1 MLTNDR
7 GPVLE
12 FQKRTGYLL
21 VAALLGHLLLISA
34 QVSSQQ
40 GVSLLE
46 SALFGSLSRV
56 QALTASI
63 TQGVTGVWGNY
74 VALRGHRERA
84 DQLQQQVDR
93 LGVELQHAQAQVR
106 RTEQLEL
113 LLQLQRTEL
122 PATMA
127 ARVIAADPT
136 ADFRTV
142 TINKGA
148 SDGVRR
154 DMAVLSPLGV
164 VGRVI
169 DQPAAHAAKV
179 QLIIDRNAG
188 AGAVIDRN
196 GAGGV
201 VVGGE
206 GDAPLR
212 MEYVSNLADVA
223 AGDLVMTSGLDGIYP
238 RGYVIGRIEK
248 AERGSGLYRE
258 ILIRPRVDF
267 SSLDTVLL
275 VTGPQPERTTPAPQT
290 RPPSAGST
298 PAAPPASG
306 AARPTTPARVPQPTT
321 PATGVPS
328 TAPAPRPTPQPSAPA
343 SSPTATPR
351 PAAPPPGTQAPRAG
365 EQGAPRTGPPA
376 GITP

>member
-1 MLTNDR
+1 MLQNDR

-21 VAALLGHLLLISA
+21 VAALLGHLLLISS

-40 GVSLLE
+40 GASVLE
-46 SALFGSLSRV
+46 TALFGTLARV
-56 QALTASI
+56 QALTSWVTQSASS
-63 TQGVTGVWGNY
+63 VWGNY
-74 VALRGHRERA
+74 VALRGLRSRSE
-84 DQLQQQVDR
+84 QMQQQLDR
-93 LGVELQHAQAQVR
+93 MGVELQHANAQAR
-106 RTEQLEL
+106 RAEQLEL
-113 LLQLQRTEL
+113 LLQLKRTEL

-127 ARVIAADPT
+127 ARVMASDPA

-142 TINKGA
+142 TIDKGA
-148 SDGVRR
+148 ADGVRR

-169 DQPAAHAAKV
+169 DEPAAHAAKV

-212 MEYVSNLADVA
+212 MEYVSNLAEVSP
-223 AGDLVMTSGLDGIYP
+223 GDLVMTSGLDGIYP
-238 RGYVIGRIEK
+238 RGYVIGRIER
-248 AERGSGLYRE
+248 AERGSGQYRQ

-275 VTGPQPERTTPAPQT
+275 VTGPQPPRATPPTGTPGTTTTNPV
-290 RPPSAGST
+290 T
-298 PAAPPASG
+298 PAAPTAPRPAPG
-306 AARPTTPARVPQPTT
+306 PAAVPPPAAPNARPTPAP
-321 PATGVPS
+321 PATTTG
-328 TAPAPRPTPQPSAPA
+328 PTP
-343 SSPTATPR
+343 
-351 PAAPPPGTQAPRAG
+351 
-365 EQGAPRTGPPA
+365 
-376 GITP
+376 

>member
-1 MLTNDR
+1 MLPNDR

-21 VAALLGHLLLISA
+21 VAALLGHVLLISA

-40 GVSLLE
+40 GVSMLE
-46 SALFGSLSRV
+46 SALFGTLARV
-56 QALTASI
+56 QAVTSWV
-63 TQGVTGVWGNY
+63 TQGAAGVWGNY
-74 VALRGHRERA
+74 IALRGHRARA
-84 DQLQQQVDR
+84 DALQQQLDR
-93 LGVELQHAQAQVR
+93 MGIELQHANAQAR

-127 ARVIAADPT
+127 ARVIAADP
-136 ADFRTV
+136 AARAFRTV
-142 TINKGA
+142 TVDKGSA
-148 SDGVRR
+148 DGVRR

-169 DQPAAHAAKV
+169 DEPAAHAAKV

-188 AGAVIDRN
+188 AGAVIDRT

-201 VVGGE
+201 VVGAE

-212 MEYVSNLADVA
+212 MEYVSNLADVSP
-223 AGDLVMTSGLDGIYP
+223 GDLVMTSGLDGIYP

-248 AERGSGLYRE
+248 AERGSGLYRQ

-275 VTGPQPERTTPAPQT
+275 VTGPQPDRTTRRADPA
-290 RPPSAGST
+290 
-298 PAAPPASG
+298 PAAPVAPG
-306 AARPTTPARVPQPTT
+306 QAAT
-321 PATGVPS
+321 
-328 TAPAPRPTPQPSAPA
+328 
-343 SSPTATPR
+343 SP
-351 PAAPPPGTQAPRAG
+351 
-365 EQGAPRTGPPA
+365 
-376 GITP
+376 

>member
-21 VAALLGHLLLISA
+21 VAALLGHLLLIST

-40 GVSLLE
+40 GASVLE
-46 SALFGSLSRV
+46 TTIFGALSRV
-56 QALTASI
+56 QAFTGWLTH
-63 TQGVTGVWGNY
+63 GVTGAWGNY
-74 VALRGHRERA
+74 VALRRHSARA
-84 DQLQQQVDR
+84 DALQLQVDR
-93 LGVELQHAQAQVR
+93 MGVELQHANAQAR
-106 RTEQLEL
+106 RTEQLEQ

-127 ARVIAADPT
+127 ARVIAADP
-136 ADFRTV
+136 AAAFRTV
-142 TINKGA
+142 TIDKGT

-169 DQPAAHAAKV
+169 DEPAAHAAKV

-188 AGAVIDRN
+188 AGAVVERAN
-196 GAGGV
+196 AGGV

-206 GDAPLR
+206 DEAPLR

-223 AGDLVMTSGLDGIYP
+223 PGDLVMTSGLDGIYP
-238 RGYVIGRIEK
+238 RGFVIGRIEK
-248 AERGSGLYRE
+248 VERGSGLYRL
-258 ILIRPRVDF
+258 IAIRPRVDF

-275 VTGPQPERTTPAPQT
+275 VTGP
-290 RPPSAGST
+290 PP
-298 PAAPPASG
+298 APPA
-306 AARPTTPARVPQPTT
+306 AAQA
-321 PATGVPS
+321 
-328 TAPAPRPTPQPSAPA
+328 PTP
-343 SSPTATPR
+343 
-351 PAAPPPGTQAPRAG
+351 
-365 EQGAPRTGPPA
+365 
-376 GITP
+376 

>member
-21 VAALLGHLLLISA
+21 VAALLGHVLLISA

-40 GVSLLE
+40 SGVSVLE
-46 SALFGSLSRV
+46 TTIFGTLSRV
-56 QALTASI
+56 QALTAWV
-63 TQGVTGVWGNY
+63 THGVTGAWGNY
-74 VALRGHRERA
+74 VALRGHRSRA
-84 DQLQQQVDR
+84 EALQLQLDR
-93 LGVELQHAQAQVR
+93 LGVELQHANAQAR
-106 RTEQLEL
+106 RTEQLEQ

-127 ARVIAADPT
+127 ARVIAADPAA

-142 TINKGA
+142 TIDKGA
-148 SDGVRR
+148 ADGVRR

-196 GAGGV
+196 DAGGV
-201 VVGGE
+201 VVGSE
-206 GDAPLR
+206 GDTPLR
-212 MEYVSNLADVA
+212 MEYVSNLADIAV
-223 AGDLVMTSGLDGIYP
+223 GDLVMTSGLDGIYP
-238 RGYVIGRIEK
+238 RGFVIGRIEK
-248 AERGSGLYRE
+248 AERGSGLYRL
-258 ILIRPRVDF
+258 IAIRPSVDF

-275 VTGPQPERTTPAPQT
+275 VTGPQPPASTAT
-290 RPPSAGST
+290 RPMPPAASPAAAA
-298 PAAPPASG
+298 AAPPAAG
-306 AARPTTPARVPQPTT
+306 AP
-321 PATGVPS
+321 
-328 TAPAPRPTPQPSAPA
+328 PRPVP
-343 SSPTATPR
+343 
-351 PAAPPPGTQAPRAG
+351 
-365 EQGAPRTGPPA
+365 
-376 GITP
+376 